1 MMRLDQYLVETKA
14 VSSRTK
20 AQEAIKEGRVFID
33 GVRIRKC
40 SFPVKEDA
48 CITVKKAELAFVS
61 RAGFKLYDAL
71 MDFHIDMKDRIV
83 IDVGASTG
91 GFTDVCLKLGASMV
105 YAVDVGHDQLAEEL
119 THDPRVKEMSGCN
132 CRYLKRDMFDPLPDF
147 ACMDVSFISIK
158 QILPALLNVMDE
170 TEIVALIKPQFEA
183 GRAYIGKN
191 GIVRNEKIHVHVI
204 DDMIKFVQSLGY
216 FVHHLQASSILG
228 KDGNKEFVMHIKK
241 EPCHKVFPTL
251 QIVRNYKAKR

>member
-1 MMRLDQYLVETKA
+1 MRLDQYLVETKEL
-14 VSSRTK
+14 SSRTK

-48 CITVKKAELAFVS
+48 HVTVKKAELAFVS

-132 CRYLKRDMFDPLPDF
+132 CRYLERDMFDPLPDF

-158 QILPALLNVMDE
+158 QILPALLNVMSK

-183 GRAYIGKN
+183 GRAHIGKN

-204 DDMIKFVQSLGY
+204 
-216 FVHHLQASSILG
+216 
-228 KDGNKEFVMHIKK
+228 
-241 EPCHKVFPTL
+241 
-251 QIVRNYKAKR
+251 